1 MGAPQHLNNTSTH
14 PNQILSQAIA
24 YFLIDAQIGLS
35 HLAGIS
41 EIIGRLDPFFK
52 ILSSWISCQFLIL
65 LITPIGPLIL
75 QYLVIPVARWLCS
88 LIGASPGMHRPD
100 ITIAF
105 AACLSIFCETLL
117 YLFKRILFFS
127 LNSKVFTSIATRNH
141 LPILFLIM
149 PEKKKVLIIGAGA
162 AGMVNWPAPGHIKS

>member
-1 MGAPQHLNNTSTH
+1 MTLHSLESTFFHVHIPDHRVPPATCDSSIFLSSFFNTRQLDLLDT
-14 PNQILSQAIA
+14 IA
-24 YFLIDAQIGLS
+24 YFLIDARIDLS

-75 QYLVIPVARWLCS
+75 QYLAIPVARWLCS

-117 YLFKRILFFS
+117 YLFKRILFF
-127 LNSKVFTSIATRNH
+127 F
-141 LPILFLIM
+141 
-149 PEKKKVLIIGAGA
+149 
-162 AGMVNWPAPGHIKS
+162 